1 MFLIGVIDLIK
12 NICLGIVRKVLKL
25 IVIKVGYCCLERL
38 EINEFF
44 NDVIFYLMILWICFW

>member
-1 MFLIGVIDLIK
+1 MIGIIDLIK

-38 EINEFF
+38 EINKFF
-44 NDVIFYLMILWICFW
+44 NDVIFYLMILWICF